1 MRRLVLIALL
11 VAAGCVPASVDAR
24 RPVPWGASPYSLS
37 VVVDGSTATPIDYR
51 GKTWIEGRCDARYA
65 VRITNHTGERVEVV
79 VSVDGR
85 DVIDGE
91 SADYVRKR
99 GYLLGPYESYDIP
112 GFRTTYDT
120 AAAFRFSSVAGS
132 YAARRGDSRNV
143 GVIGAAFF
151 PERRRVTV
159 RPRPIAPRGDRRWH
173 GGGGASPEPFDGD
186 DVAGAPRD
194 GDLEEAPA
202 PTAEK
207 SREPLADE
215 TAEGRTGTSPY
226 GHVWREPRPQRLGT
240 GFGETVYSAVTEV
253 HFARASPRRPDRVL
267 TIYYDDRA
275 GLAAKGVPLPS
286 SDCCPPPTCWT
297 PDCREPRPFAIPPP

>member
-1 MRRLVLIALL
+1 MRRLVLMLLL

-24 RPVPWGASPYSLS
+24 RPVSFSGRAGTPYSLS
-37 VVVDGSTATPIDYR
+37 VIVAGSPATPVEYR
-51 GKTWIEGRCDARYA
+51 GKTWIEGRCDARYS

-112 GFRTTYDT
+112 GFRTTHDT

-159 RPRPIAPRGDRRWH
+159 RPRPIAPRSRDRF
-173 GGGGASPEPFDGD
+173 GGGGAPAPVDGD
-186 DVAGAPRD
+186 VAEAPR
-194 GDLEEAPA
+194 GAGEAPA
-202 PTAEK
+202 TTAEK
-207 SREPLADE
+207 SRAPLADE
-215 TAEGRTGTSPY
+215 LGTGRAGP

-240 GFGETVYSAVTEV
+240 GWGETVYSSVTEV
-253 HFARASPRRPDRVL
+253 DFERASGSRPERVL
-267 TIYYDDRA
+267 TLYYDDRA

-286 SDCCPPPTCWT
+286 DCCAPPPCWS
-297 PDCREPRPFAIPPP
+297 PDCREPRPFAIPPGW